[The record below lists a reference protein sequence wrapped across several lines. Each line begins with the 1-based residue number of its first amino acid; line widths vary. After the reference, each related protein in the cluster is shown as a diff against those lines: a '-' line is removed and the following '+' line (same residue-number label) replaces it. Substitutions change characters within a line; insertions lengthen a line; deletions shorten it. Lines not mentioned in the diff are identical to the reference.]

1 MELWLLV
8 PLAIVAGIVWFAFR
22 SPSSKEVDAFIAA
35 SGIEATDATLRFVHR
50 YLAIGRRWRTL
61 LVLAT
66 LLLGGALAELL
77 TVVVLPSGVGTSDG
91 GTSWTA
97 LLGACLVGTLWAE
110 VRLTRPTTSTRA
122 ASLLPRDLAAYLSRP
137 MRVAPAAVGT
147 AAALAWAGVWALP
160 DSSGALSAASP
171 TDRLVGMA
179 FGIALPAL
187 VVGAQRWILARPQPV
202 VAPDLLAADDATRA
216 ASVRMLA
223 GIGTAMALLNLAGA
237 AAQYT
242 LPANTLLD
250 VVATGTIVVSLVLA
264 VGFWAA
270 RKPDYLT
277 LPRRSGGLAF

>member
-8 PLAIVAGIVWFAFR
+8 PLAVVAAIVWFAFR
-22 SPSSKEVDAFIAA
+22 PPSSKEVDAFVAA

-50 YLAIGRRWRTL
+50 YLATGRRWRTL

-66 LLLGGALAELL
+66 LLVGGALAELL
-77 TVVVLPSGVGTSDG
+77 TVVLLPSGVGSSDG

-160 DSSGALSAASP
+160 DSSGVAGHI
-171 TDRLVGMA
+171 DRLVGMA
-179 FGIALPAL
+179 FGIAVPAL
-187 VVGAQRWILARPQPV
+187 VAGAQRWILARPQPV

-250 VVATGTIVVSLVLA
+250 VVATGTMVVSVVLA

-277 LPRRSGGLAF
+277 LPRRSGGIAV